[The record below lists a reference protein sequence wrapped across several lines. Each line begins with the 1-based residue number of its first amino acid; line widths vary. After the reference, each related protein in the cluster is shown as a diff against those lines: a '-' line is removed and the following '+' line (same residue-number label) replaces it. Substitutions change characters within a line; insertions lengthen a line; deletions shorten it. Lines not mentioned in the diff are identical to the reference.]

1 MTPRLSRPA
10 WSAPWTMWLAVALS
24 CVAVVALVQR
34 VRHRHV
40 DDVLPPPVARAIDA
54 ERAARPAV
62 DSQVTAAWAEAEA
75 ARARSDVAEASSKR
89 LERVARTES
98 RRADSLARVALVAT
112 SAVDSA
118 LAWRA
123 AYDARTAER
132 DTIRRS
138 RDSLG
143 TALAESRR
151 ASVAFRGGLTVADSG
166 RHRADSVLDATAA
179 AARHADCR
187 VPFTL
192 GLVRC
197 MSRTHALEAGVALGI
212 GATMTYDAVRDGRV
226 RIPLLVHR

>member
-10 WSAPWTMWLAVALS
+10 WSAPWTMWLAVGLS

-34 VRHRHV
+34 VRLRHA

-54 ERAARPAV
+54 EHAARPAL
-62 DSQVTAAWAEAEA
+62 DSQVTSAWVEAEA

-118 LAWRA
+118 RAWRA

-151 ASVAFRGGLTVADSG
+151 ASDAFRGGLVVADSG
-166 RHRADSVLDATAA
+166 RHRADSVLDATVA

-187 VPFTL
+187 VPLTF
-192 GLVRC
+192 GLVHC
-197 MSRTHALEAGVALGI
+197 MSRTHALEAGVAFGI
-212 GATMTYDAVRDGRV
+212 GAKMTYDAVRDGRV
-226 RIPLLVHR
+226 KIPIRLH